1 MATMIRLQRGGRK
14 KRPFYSI
21 VVLDGRKCRDGAF
34 IEKLGYYDP
43 CTEPEVVEL
52 NLDRVKAWTDLGA
65 QVSPRVASIIRTAQ
79 IDPAIRAEEAA
90 TKKAA
95 ADKAAADKAAAE
107 KKAAAEEAKA
117 VEKAA
122 AEEAK
127 AAEKIAAEEAKAA
140 EKAAAE
146 EATEEAPVEEA
157 TAKTATEETPAEE
170 AAAEATTEEA
180 PAEKAKA
187 TEKADS

>member
-14 KRPFYSI
+14 KRPFYSV
-21 VVLDGRKCRDGAF
+21 VVLDGRKRRDGAF

-65 QVSPRVASIIRTAQ
+65 QVSPRVASIIKLAQ
-79 IDPAIRAEEAA
+79 IDPEVRAKAA
-90 TKKAA
+90 ANKKAA

-107 KKAAAEEAKA
+107 KKAAAA
-117 VEKAA
+117 
-122 AEEAK
+122 EAK
-127 AAEKIAAEEAKAA
+127 AAEKAAAAEAKAA

-146 EATEEAPVEEA
+146 EAVEEA
-157 TAKTATEETPAEE
+157 PAEE
-170 AAAEATTEEA
+170 AAAVEEATTEEA
-180 PAEKAKA
+180 PAEEAV
-187 TEKADS
+187 EKADS